1 MRKVRRGSLMAD
13 AKPIAVWLTDA
24 EHEQLKRLARLMQCS
39 QGEVVALALKALREA
54 HRA

>member
-13 AKPIAVWLTDA
+13 AKPVEVWLTEA
-24 EHEQLKRLARLMQCS
+24 EREQLKRFAHLMKCS
-39 QGEVVALALKALREA
+39 QGEVIALALKALREA